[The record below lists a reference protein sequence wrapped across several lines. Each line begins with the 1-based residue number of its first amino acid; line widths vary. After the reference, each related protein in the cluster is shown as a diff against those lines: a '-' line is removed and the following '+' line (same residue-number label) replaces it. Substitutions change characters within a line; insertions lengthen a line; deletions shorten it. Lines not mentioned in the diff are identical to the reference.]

1 MYVLYPMEM
10 SVIELVGSKTLL
22 ENSALKPKKSV
33 IWEVLLLP

>member
-22 ENSALKPKKSV
+22 ENSALKPKKKV
-33 IWEVLLLP
+33 